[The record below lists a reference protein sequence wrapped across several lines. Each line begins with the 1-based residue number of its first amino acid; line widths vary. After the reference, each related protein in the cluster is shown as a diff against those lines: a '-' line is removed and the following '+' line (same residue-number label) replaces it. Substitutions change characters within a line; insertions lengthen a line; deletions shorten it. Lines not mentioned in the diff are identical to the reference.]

1 MKDFF
6 KSILLEIKTFYR
18 NIKRIISWFP
28 VIWSDRDYDYTF
40 TYEILKKK
48 LQTQKKYFIELNG
61 QHHTKDV
68 KDLDIAINLIDK
80 LIGEHYI
87 DEWYDYVS
95 KDFKFIEKEDN
106 NDLYTIQTEYKW
118 ERLDE
123 YINKNLGS
131 LRRMKKI
138 YSIKTD
144 YFDSDEL
151 SIDEKESIAM
161 DIGRYKHEKCKR
173 IFFNFLHDKIE
184 TWWY

>member
-28 VIWSDRDYDYTF
+28 VIWSDRNYDYTF
-40 TYEILKKK
+40 TYKILKKK
-48 LQTQKKYFIELNG
+48 LQTKRDYFRKLDLNSE
-61 QHHTKDV
+61 V
-68 KDLDIAINLIDK
+68 KNLNIAINLIDK
-80 LIGEHYI
+80 LI
-87 DEWYDYVS
+87 DEDYTIEYTDYVS
-95 KDFKFIEKEDN
+95 KDFKFIKKEDGN
-106 NDLYTIQTEYKW
+106 ELYRMQTEYKW

-131 LRRMKKI
+131 LRRMKKL

-151 SIDEKESIAM
+151 SIEEKESIAM

-184 TWWY
+184 SWWY